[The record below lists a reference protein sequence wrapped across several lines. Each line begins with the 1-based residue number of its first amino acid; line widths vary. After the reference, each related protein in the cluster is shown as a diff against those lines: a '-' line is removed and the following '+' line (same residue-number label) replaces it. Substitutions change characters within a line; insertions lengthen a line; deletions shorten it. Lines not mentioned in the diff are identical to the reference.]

1 MNTITHHHQELY
13 QLKDIDLPND
23 FVYLPPGP
31 TQGRKGATQELAYK
45 QPLLNSI

>member
-13 QLKDIDLPND
+13 QLKDMDVSHD

-31 TQGRKGATQELAYK
+31 TQGRKGAPQELTYK
-45 QPLLNSI
+45 QASLNSI